1 MYSFFTVNFLFLG
14 CLFLRVARWGGA
26 LIGGVAR
33 WGGALFGGV
42 ARWGGVLFGGVAHL
56 IGGCGEVALLIDMSE
71 IDDAPEKVRCIL
83 PSSSEEALFSCALNC
98 CNNCSLAYKQKHT
111 QGAIVKLLLFYH
123 EYSHHE
129 FSYVLFSF
137 LFRVHYLH
145 TRANCSDQHEMNK
158 RSNPG

>member
-1 MYSFFTVNFLFLG
+1 M
-14 CLFLRVARWGGA
+14 ARWGGA

-33 WGGALFGGV
+33 WGGALFGAV
-42 ARWGGVLFGGVAHL
+42 AHWWGGALFGGVAHL

-98 CNNCSLAYKQKHT
+98 CNNCSLAYRQKHT
-111 QGAIVKLLLFYH
+111 QGAIVKLLLLPRVFSPRVFLPALQLLVSRPLSTH
-123 EYSHHE
+123 ESE
-129 FSYVLFSF
+129 LQRS
-137 LFRVHYLH
+137 
-145 TRANCSDQHEMNK
+145 TRMDK

>member
-98 CNNCSLAYKQKHT
+98 CNNCSLAYRQKHT
-111 QGAIVKLLLFYH
+111 QGAIVKLLPRVFLPRVFLPALQLLVSRPLSAH
-123 EYSHHE
+123 ESE
-129 FSYVLFSF
+129 LQRS
-137 LFRVHYLH
+137 
-145 TRANCSDQHEMNK
+145 TRNE
-158 RSNPG
+158 